1 MMFYA
6 NEHFDEAIELDNNSI
21 VNDDG
26 SGSGSGSEYTS
37 SSYAET
43 DSLTTYDNDSAIF
56 AYDYP
61 TRSVAICEL
70 YHKDMH
76 GFTRNSD
83 PSVIGH
89 FMVVDK
95 LDPYDLNE
103 WKHITRL
110 HQWKYQHCVVVRLYG
125 NSSGLPYHPIVRN
138 YSRIISRRKYLQ
150 PEIVECIYLRGDE
163 CVAII
168 KTFWLR
174 LIQRCWK
181 RAFAQRKQMQR
192 LRFHLYNINYRIVY
206 GRWPDSCH
214 HLPTIHGILREL
226 S

>member
-1 MMFYA
+1 MFYA
-6 NEHFDEAIELDNNSI
+6 NEHFDEAIELDNNSV
-21 VNDDG
+21 VND
-26 SGSGSGSEYTS
+26 SGSENES
-37 SSYAET
+37 ESSYAET
-43 DSLTTYDNDSAIF
+43 ESLTTYDNDSTICTS
-56 AYDYP
+56 DYP
-61 TRSVAICEL
+61 ARCLAICEF

-76 GFTRNSD
+76 GFTQNSD

-110 HQWKYQHCVVVRLYG
+110 HQWKYQHYSVVRLYG

-181 RAFAQRKQMQR
+181 RAFSQRKQMQR
-192 LRFHLYNINYRIVY
+192 LRFHLYSINYRIVC
-206 GRWPDSCH
+206 GRWPDSCN
-214 HLPTIHGILREL
+214 HLPTIHGILKQL
-226 S
+226 Y